1 MLHIIV
7 IISYLLFLLGVGI
20 YKSSK
25 VKTQMDFAV
34 AGRSLT
40 PWVLAGTMLA
50 TWMGTGSIL
59 GNAGKTY
66 ETGIASFILPI
77 GGTFGILM
85 LTRIA
90 GKVRKFEKI
99 TVPEIFGE
107 CYGSSARILSLIALV
122 ISYMVIVSYQYNA
135 GGAVLMTVL
144 TNSDGTPMLS
154 LEIATLIAAT
164 FIIIY
169 TLLAGLLSVA
179 YTDFANGIVM
189 LISLFIALPILWL
202 KAGGIDGMEEA
213 FSSMGNPDHMS
224 FFGVFSTLEIMNF
237 CLPAFLLVLGDANM
251 YQRFSASKDAKGA
264 TLATSILVF
273 AVLLAELLIIASAWV
288 SSSMIPEAESGRYVL
303 IYASHTLLPSFL
315 GAIMMTTIVGMIIST
330 ADSFLLVPSNSIVR
344 DVYLQYVNP
353 KASEK
358 QIIILSRMVVLIL
371 GVIAYFVSLIFARS
385 TTIFEKSLYAFTIYG
400 ASITPSLFA
409 AFFWRG
415 VTKEGA
421 ISSIL
426 SGMIVTLLWKEADFI
441 HRFIPL
447 DLHGNLDA
455 VLPAI
460 SISLFFLIVISI
472 LTREKK

>member
-1 MLHIIV
+1 MTYLSVILVYLFALIAIGIV
-7 IISYLLFLLGVGI
+7 
-20 YKSSK
+20 KSRK
-25 VKTQMDFAV
+25 IHTQSDFAL
-34 AGRSLT
+34 AGRALT
-40 PWVLAGTMLA
+40 PWVLVGTMLA
-50 TWMGTGSIL
+50 SWIGTGSIL

-66 ETGIASFILPI
+66 ETGMAALMLPI
-77 GGTFGILM
+77 GSILGIIL

-90 GKVRKFEKI
+90 GKVRSYEKY
-99 TVPEIFGE
+99 TVPEIIGDR
-107 CYGSSARILSLIALV
+107 YGAVARNLSVFALV
-122 ISYMVIVSYQYNA
+122 MAYMVIVSYQYNA
-135 GGAVLMTVL
+135 GGAVLYTIL
-144 TNSDGTPMLS
+144 ADNTGTSIISIEL
-154 LEIATLIAAT
+154 ATIIAAV
-164 FIIIY
+164 FIITY
-169 TLLAGLLSVA
+169 TMLAGLLSVA
-179 YTDFANGIVM
+179 YTDAANSIIM
-189 LISLFIALPILWL
+189 TLALIISLPILWI
-202 KAGGIDGMEEA
+202 KAGSWSGMETA
-213 FSSMGNPDHMS
+213 FAAMNKSQHMQ
-224 FFGVFSTLEIMNF
+224 FGGVYSAMDIINF
-237 CLPAFLLVLGDANM
+237 CLPPFLLVIGDANM
-251 YQRFSASKDAKGA
+251 YQRFSASKDVQSARYS
-264 TLATSILVF
+264 TIILVF
-273 AVLLAELLIIASAWV
+273 AVLFIELLIIASAWV
-288 SSSMIPEAESGRYVL
+288 SSSMIPEAQVGKHVL
-303 IYASHTLLPSFL
+303 IYAAHQFLPTFL
-315 GAIMMTTIVGMIIST
+315 GAIMLTTIVGIIIST

-358 QIIILSRMVVLIL
+358 QIVILSRMVVLIL